1 MLRGKV
7 QMGTSE
13 ETHTCWINVK
23 LSECSPDNQV
33 WGWSIQSTEILDQD
47 QACIGND
54 VLQEMLY
61 MGILDPLADTVW
73 AEALNLWQSTR
84 LTSNM
89 VVQILQR
96 IFKTD
101 DKVSLS
107 YFALLLCTDK
117 DF

>member
-1 MLRGKV
+1 M
-7 QMGTSE
+7 
-13 ETHTCWINVK
+13 
-23 LSECSPDNQV
+23 
-33 WGWSIQSTEILDQD
+33 EILNQD
-47 QACIGND
+47 QARIGDN
-54 VLQEMLY
+54 VLREMLY
-61 MGILDPLADTVW
+61 IGILDLLANTVW
-73 AEALNLWQSTR
+73 AEALNLRQSTR

-107 YFALLLCTDK
+107 YFALLLRTDK